1 MTIIESIRNYIKT
14 CPYLKEFEDEVVK
27 INVDKLED
35 DSTVY
40 SINESVFNPIV
51 KPYIDG
57 SSERQFVFVFA
68 SREDYGQDFF
78 QNIQNIGFY
87 DDFATWLENN
97 SRQGILP
104 NLGEGKQALSIKAI
118 TNGYAFQTDIDK
130 ARYQIQIRLTY
141 FQESRR

>member
-1 MTIIESIRNYIKT
+1 MTIIEAVRNYIKT

-27 INVDKLED
+27 VNVDKLEE

-40 SINESVFNPIV
+40 SIDESVFDPIV
-51 KPYIDG
+51 KTYIDG

-87 DDFATWLENN
+87 DDFSNWLEENTKK
-97 SRQGILP
+97 GILP
-104 NLGEGKQALSIKAI
+104 DLGEGKQALTIKAI
-118 TNGYAFQTDIDK
+118 SNGYAFQTDVNL
-130 ARYQIQIRLTY
+130 ARYQIQCRLTY
-141 FQESRR
+141 FQEK

>member
-1 MTIIESIRNYIKT
+1 MTIIEAVRDYIKT

-87 DDFATWLENN
+87 DDFATWLESN

-104 NLGEGKQALSIKAI
+104 NLGNGKQALSIKAI

-141 FQESRR
+141 FQEK

>member
-1 MTIIESIRNYIKT
+1 MTIIEAVRNYIKT

-27 INVDKLED
+27 VNVDKLEE

-40 SINESVFNPIV
+40 SIDESVFDPIV
-51 KPYIDG
+51 KTYIDG

-87 DDFATWLENN
+87 DDFSKWLEENTKN
-97 SRQGILP
+97 GILP
-104 NLGEGKQALSIKAI
+104 DLGPGKTSSRIKAI
-118 TNGYAFQTDIDK
+118 SNGYAFQTDVDK
-130 ARYQIQIRLTY
+130 ARYQIQCKLTY
-141 FQESRR
+141 YQEK

>member
-1 MTIIESIRNYIKT
+1 MTIIESVRNYIKT

-87 DDFATWLENN
+87 DDFSTWLENN

-104 NLGEGKQALSIKAI
+104 NLGEGKQALTIKAI
-118 TNGYAFQTDIDK
+118 TNGYAFMTDIDK

-141 FQESRR
+141 FQEK